1 MCLMCSRIPPPTNT
15 SYSINGFTPQYCWL
29 DYLPHLRLMA
39 QREFIADKNYAEI
52 QVNDDDDGEFQS
64 KRRRTRR
71 NAPQGRTHHFD
82 LVLGTSQHT
91 NEKMGKAIGE
101 ELATMRLQYNA
112 NN

>member
-1 MCLMCSRIPPPTNT
+1 MCLRIPPPTHI

-71 NAPQGRTHHFD
+71 SAPQGRTHHFD

-112 NN
+112 DN